1 VRDND
6 PGFSG
11 KLKSLTQTRK
21 GRKGETG
28 SAWSKDSFFA
38 FFVATFASLREA
50 SLLDP
55 FRTEPLSIQKVCLKH

>member
-11 KLKSLTQTRK
+11 KLKSLTQRRK

-28 SAWSKDSFFA
+28 SAWSKDS